1 MKMYC
6 PECNNRTTV
15 VESRV
20 VDDVVVR
27 KRKCKTCGGVFYTE
41 EIEVLNHDTLTEFR
55 KRYLRENKGR

>member
-1 MKMYC
+1 MFC

-27 KRKCKTCGGVFYTE
+27 RRKCNSCGHAFHTE

-55 KRYLRENKGR
+55 KRYRGGKK